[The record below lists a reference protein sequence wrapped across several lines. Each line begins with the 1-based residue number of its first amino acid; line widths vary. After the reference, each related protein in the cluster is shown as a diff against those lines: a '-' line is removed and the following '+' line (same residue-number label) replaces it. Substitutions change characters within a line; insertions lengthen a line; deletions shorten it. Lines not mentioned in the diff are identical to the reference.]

1 MGKTAATAAF
11 RANDLRL
18 VSGMG
23 AGGAPVTAAGGA
35 PLAGTLRA
43 GPTTASP
50 SRRRATAPRH
60 CAAPPMTGDVAILAG
75 AGGGHLRTIDAAS
88 P

>member
-1 MGKTAATAAF
+1 MGRTAAAAAL

-18 VSGMG
+18 VNGMG
-23 AGGAPVTAAGGA
+23 AGGAPVTAAGGV

-43 GPTTASP
+43 AHDGRLSV
-50 SRRRATAPRH
+50 ATARH

-75 AGGGHLRTIDAAS
+75 AGGGHLRTIDAAG